1 MAFTVANHRVLVPAA
16 AILIAVASAPAQ
28 TNYAAEA
35 AKNPGAASKP
45 TPRMADGH
53 PDLNGVWHHFFGIGT
68 IEKVGESFV
77 IGGAFNP
84 KSGALYATP
93 LNDAKPEYKPEAAAR
108 VKSLSDNQVQE
119 DPALHCQPPGVPR
132 RPWLPVA

>member
-1 MAFTVANHRVLVPAA
+1 MAFAIASHRALAPTALAA
-16 AILIAVASAPAQ
+16 AILMMPVSSPAQ

-45 TPRMADGH
+45 TPKLADGH

-84 KSGALYATP
+84 KNAALYNAP
-93 LNDAKPEYKPEAAAR
+93 LNDPQPEYKPAFAAK
-108 VKSLSDNQVQE
+108 VKTLNENQVRE
-119 DPALHCQPPGVPR
+119 DPALH
-132 RPWLPVA
+132 